1 MKLLDWET
9 RIMETSIFITFIYLL
24 ISKTSTINA
33 GVASIIIILVTV
45 ILKNKYK
52 QARINKQEENNHE
65 EKQE

>member
-24 ISKTSTINA
+24 VSKTSTINA
-33 GVASIIIILVTV
+33 GVASIIIIIVTV
-45 ILKNKYK
+45 ILKNKYN